1 MIYVKDEIYKQKKKK
16 IKTEKSVKK
25 SKQNITTI

>member
-1 MIYVKDEIYKQKKKK
+1 MIYVKDEIYKTKKKK
-16 IKTEKSVKK
+16 IKTRKSVKK